1 MANELISLNVTKKDI
16 DRVNRILDHT
26 KEPFPIQK
34 AIKDNPQLKV
44 TDEFL
49 EGVEARKKRW
59 ESRDV
64 SIKIEYTD
72 ITEKQDENASYPDQ
86 LILKEGTYEIGRL
99 RKEWKQTI
107 TYKRQNK
114 KYIYAQNQ
122 RRINYYILKEA
133 GEEDKI
139 SSVFMEDNDG
149 HQLEY
154 FGREEEL
161 TDGEGKERR
170 RLDIGMVFWGCIVW
184 ALLVVMFLKKGWRAL
199 GLFIFGSIY
208 LKFPIILMISVF
220 YNPWL
225 ILKTTA
231 LRKQRLRSRK
241 ITQQILER
249 SPDFCLEKF
258 IGILNS
264 RLLRLIYAERT
275 EDIREFVSCDVAAF
289 LKDHADVI
297 TCEFINF
304 AFTGLREEDGCMH
317 LDVKYTV
324 FLERDLE
331 ESVGRSEETILLQ
344 LVRPVDGIMESDLYH
359 DWSIVKAEIQKIK
372 AEKQKHGK

>member
-26 KEPFPIQK
+26 KEPFPIEK
-34 AIKDNPQLKV
+34 AEKESPRLRV
-44 TDEFL
+44 TREFL
-49 EGVEARKKRW
+49 EGLEARKKRW

-64 SIKIEYTD
+64 RIEIKYED
-72 ITEKQDENASYPDQ
+72 ITKKQDETDPYPDQ
-86 LILKEGTYEIGRL
+86 LCLKEGIYEIGRL

-114 KYIYAQNQ
+114 KYINSQNK
-122 RRINYYILKEA
+122 RRINYYLLKEA

-149 HQLEY
+149 HQLQY

-161 TDGEGKERR
+161 EDGEGKESRR
-170 RLDIGMVFWGCIVW
+170 AGFLAIFWGCILWILFAIVFLTCRW
-184 ALLVVMFLKKGWRAL
+184 GGICAFLMVML
-199 GLFIFGSIY
+199 Y
-208 LKFPIILMISVF
+208 LKFPILLMISFF
-220 YNPWL
+220 YSPWF
-225 ILKTTA
+225 IAQTTP

-241 ITQQILER
+241 ITRRILER
-249 SPDFCLEKF
+249 SPDFCLEKL
-258 IGILNS
+258 IGIFNS
-264 RLLRLIYAERT
+264 RLLRLIYADRT
-275 EDIREFVSCDVAAF
+275 EDIRDFVSCDATAF

-304 AFTGLREEDGCMH
+304 AFTGLREEDGCMY
-317 LDVKYTV
+317 LDVKYTI

-344 LVRPVDGIMESDLYH
+344 LVRPVDGIMESDLYN
-359 DWSIVKAEIQKIK
+359 DWSIINIETNKK
-372 AEKQKHGK
+372 

>member
-26 KEPFPIQK
+26 KEPFPIEK
-34 AIKDNPQLKV
+34 AEKESPRLRV
-44 TDEFL
+44 TGEFL
-49 EGVEARKKRW
+49 EGLEARKKRW

-64 SIKIEYTD
+64 RIEIKYED
-72 ITEKQDENASYPDQ
+72 ITKKQDETDPYPDQ

-133 GEEDKI
+133 GEEDKV

-149 HQLEY
+149 HQLQY
-154 FGREEEL
+154 FGRDEEL
-161 TDGEGKERR
+161 TDGEGKESRR
-170 RLDIGMVFWGCIVW
+170 AGFWAIFWGCILWILFAIVFLTCRW
-184 ALLVVMFLKKGWRAL
+184 GGICAFLMVML
-199 GLFIFGSIY
+199 Y
-208 LKFPIILMISVF
+208 LKFPILLMISFF
-220 YNPWL
+220 YSPWF
-225 ILKTTA
+225 IAQTTP
-231 LRKQRLRSRK
+231 LRKQRLHSSK
-241 ITQQILER
+241 ITRRILER
-249 SPDFCLEKF
+249 SPDFCLEKL
-258 IGILNS
+258 IGIFNS
-264 RLLRLIYAERT
+264 RLLRLIYADRT
-275 EDIREFVSCDVAAF
+275 EDIRDFVSCDATAF

-304 AFTGLREEDGCMH
+304 VFTGLRVEDGCMY

-331 ESVGRSEETILLQ
+331 ETVGRSEETILLQ

-359 DWSIVKAEIQKIK
+359 DWSIIKAETQKVK
-372 AEKQKHGK
+372 AEKQKHGR